1 MQHTT
6 IGNTTTFYSTTEESR
21 INKSVPAANIKFL
34 VKFTNEFSKNFVYA
48 YAQNQNINNRFTSF
62 DINHGT
68 SEDILTGTVNLSP
81 AGYWSYEIFEIS
93 FVGTP
98 SLTDST
104 VPLDENTTLAPSDDH
119 GINNGL
125 IEIGKVLSSETAL
138 GKEITYLENES
149 PADDSYIYPYA
160 DSGVSNVVNGCT
172 DINANNYNANATID
186 DGSCAYHVYGCMDI
200 NANNQNPLAT
210 IENGSCTYD
219 ISGCTDPAATNYN
232 ANATIDDG
240 NCTYPS
246 TFSNVNSIQF
256 DGATNYI
263 TCVNSTDYKTSTIS
277 AFAWVKLDPWNGQPN
292 QTFFSTK
299 QGLSGWS
306 LSLMAGQLTTT
317 CVIGGVSK
325 LVQGGYN
332 QLKAGNSQGTA
343 NNWHHVGFTFDGQF
357 LKQYVDG
364 ALDTSNGTGTIDLG
378 STGNTIAYAPSGTSN
393 DIPLH
398 IGSRFGLSFLMN
410 GLHDDLGLW
419 SSALSSAEVL
429 EIYNSGSV
437 IDVSTD
443 SGNYVS
449 SSSLTGW
456 WRMGDDDTLP
466 TIIDNSTNSNNATTI
481 NVVAGDVITDV
492 PS

>member
-1 MQHTT
+1 MQHTN

-172 DINANNYNANATID
+172 DINANNYNANATND

-232 ANATIDDG
+232 ANANVDNGT
-240 NCTYPS
+240 CEYPS
-246 TFSNVNSIQF
+246 SFENTKSIEF
-256 DGATNYI
+256 DGATSYM
-263 TCVNSTDYKTSTIS
+263 VAANSTDYKTSIIS

-299 QGLSGWS
+299 KGLSGYLVGLES
-306 LSLMAGQLTTT
+306 SQLTLR
-317 CVIGGVSK
+317 CVIGGANK
-325 LVQGGYN
+325 LIQGGYN
-332 QLKAGNSQGTA
+332 QLKAGNSQGAA
-343 NNWHHVGFTFDGQF
+343 NNWHHLGFTFDGQF
-357 LKQYVDG
+357 IKLYVDG
-364 ALDTSNGTGTIDLG
+364 VTDPVGTPIDLG
-378 STGNTIAYAPSGTSN
+378 STGNTITYESGTSN
-393 DIPLH
+393 DIGLH
-398 IGSRFGLSFLMN
+398 IGSQFSNTSLM
-410 GLHDDLGLW
+410 GGIHDDMAIW
-419 SSALSSAEVL
+419 SNALTSAEVL
-429 EIYNSGSV
+429 EIYNSGAV

-443 SGNYVS
+443 SGNYAS

-456 WRMGDDDTLP
+456 WRMGDNDTLP
-466 TIIDNSTNSNNATTI
+466 TITDNSTNSNDGTTVNI
-481 NVVAGDVITDV
+481 VAADILTDV